1 VTVSVTVEGQ
11 TVEGPEFTVLTE
23 GEPAF
28 PITGS
33 NASIEY
39 GDRGGCGGCGITN
52 PDNIIDGNIDNFGQV
67 ELSLGIAGSY
77 FVRVESAG
85 DIPAGGEAGFVM
97 VNQGNLIGADL
108 LNEITLTTFL
118 DGTEQES
125 VSGTDLLNLELVSGS
140 TEKQFISFVTNSEF
154 DEIEIDVGGLASLSA
169 TYEVYAAYG
178 GREAEAVPGPAIN
191 SVTPDRG
198 PEGTEVTITG
208 QNFSATNGDNTVTFD
223 GVQATVS
230 SASETELVVEVP
242 AGATTGPLE
251 VAVSGQTATYEDFV
265 VGAIP
270 LSGSSLSVES
280 ESTLTCLACNIDN
293 DSNIIDEDR
302 DNFASVTIPV
312 SVAGTASI
320 TVSNTETMAAGGQAG
335 FILSRSGG
343 TLDAGLLEN
352 ITIETF
358 LNGNSQETI
367 PSTGL
372 LLLDLLSGSGTER
385 QFVGVDG
392 VTTKDFD
399 TIEIR
404 FTQVVGADIT
414 YEVYGVF
421 DDYFVTD

>member
-1 VTVSVTVEGQ
+1 
-11 TVEGPEFTVLTE
+11 
-23 GEPAF
+23 
-28 PITGS
+28 
-33 NASIEY
+33 
-39 GDRGGCGGCGITN
+39 
-52 PDNIIDGNIDNFGQV
+52 
-67 ELSLGIAGSY
+67 
-77 FVRVESAG
+77 
-85 DIPAGGEAGFVM
+85 
-97 VNQGNLIGADL
+97 
-108 LNEITLTTFL
+108 LTTFL

-191 SVTPDRG
+191 SVTPARG

-270 LSGSSLSVES
+270 LSGSTLSVES
-280 ESTLTCLACNIDN
+280 ESTLTCLGCNIDN

-358 LNGNSQETI
+358 LNGNILKKTSIQC
-367 PSTGL
+367 
-372 LLLDLLSGSGTER
+372 
-385 QFVGVDG
+385 
-392 VTTKDFD
+392 TT
-399 TIEIR
+399 T
-404 FTQVVGADIT
+404 A
-414 YEVYGVF
+414 
-421 DDYFVTD
+421 